1 MSRPRNPEGAPAR
14 EIAEEAIHLLRAAP
28 IAAWGA
34 YYLGAAPFCAVLVY
48 FLNTMAISASAEND
62 LPALALLLAV
72 LFGWMKAWQARF
84 AAELQAV
91 IHGEAA
97 PPGGMAAFWR
107 ALCRQVPLQATGLIA
122 LPLALASVILYIPV
136 YSFYQSLTALDGR
149 QDLDTRGLATA
160 AGTEAARW
168 QKQAFV
174 LSWMFSP
181 MLMLISTGMAWLS
194 PAVVHLYG
202 TAPGVFWGFWT
213 GLLGL
218 FNYAFSP
225 VCTVVWLNLAGATM
239 FAGTLLK
246 SYLDIDTVFAWA
258 PGAAMNQGLLA
269 GIAAATYLAIDP
281 VIKAAYVVRCH
292 RGVSLGTGEDLRA
305 ALRRVLATGT
315 VALALLFAVPALA
328 ADTAPLDQALSSS
341 LDQALDE
348 ELAKPVYAWRESY
361 LDASE
366 KGWLRRQV
374 DRLSQWTEEKWDAFV
389 QRMREAERNSDSA
402 GSGDAFDWFSLDG
415 GLLSLLGYGLLV
427 VLLGIVLYIAA
438 KVATQQW
445 KFYHQ
450 ESAQLESAVISAP
463 VELTDEGARADALPE
478 DGWLKMANELY
489 ARGEIRLAMRALFL
503 ATLSVLAERQFIS
516 IVRHKSNTE
525 YLREVRQRG
534 GGPLWQTVSEGA
546 GLYEGVWYGEHPA
559 TPEGYAA
566 MRQSHEQVSGR

>member
-1 MSRPRNPEGAPAR
+1 VGTRCRHEPGAPR
-14 EIAEEAIHLLRAAP
+14 R
-28 IAAWGA
+28 
-34 YYLGAAPFCAVLVY
+34 
-48 FLNTMAISASAEND
+48 
-62 LPALALLLAV
+62 
-72 LFGWMKAWQARF
+72 
-84 AAELQAV
+84 
-91 IHGEAA
+91 
-97 PPGGMAAFWR
+97 
-107 ALCRQVPLQATGLIA
+107 
-122 LPLALASVILYIPV
+122 
-136 YSFYQSLTALDGR
+136 
-149 QDLDTRGLATA
+149 
-160 AGTEAARW
+160 
-168 QKQAFV
+168 
-174 LSWMFSP
+174 
-181 MLMLISTGMAWLS
+181 
-194 PAVVHLYG
+194 
-202 TAPGVFWGFWT
+202 
-213 GLLGL
+213 
-218 FNYAFSP
+218 
-225 VCTVVWLNLAGATM
+225 
-239 FAGTLLK
+239 
-246 SYLDIDTVFAWA
+246 
-258 PGAAMNQGLLA
+258 
-269 GIAAATYLAIDP
+269 IAAATYLAIDP

-328 ADTAPLDQALSSS
+328 ADTAPLDQALSVPSIRLS
-341 LDQALDE
+341 TRNS
-348 ELAKPVYAWRESY
+348 PSRFTPGGESY

-559 TPEGYAA
+559 TPEGLCGHATV
-566 MRQSHEQVSGR
+566 HEQVSGR